1 MDKQALKKE
10 IEIELRNLERLVKE
24 MREVTNRFADKP
36 DFIETRAAGSILH
49 DFYSGVEKIFER
61 ISVHIDGGLPK
72 GEDWH
77 TELLLQMARSV
88 EGIRDAV
95 ISTDLLEKFKE
106 YLRFRHLFRHIYGF
120 ELKWE
125 RFKDLSLSLST
136 VLSEFKDKLERFKDT
151 LDKST

>member
-10 IEIELRNLERLVKE
+10 IEIESRNLERLVKE

-125 RFKDLSLSLST
+125 RFKDLSLSLFT
-136 VLSEFKDKLERFKDT
+136 ILSEFKDNLKELMDCLK
-151 LDKST
+151 